1 MGFVAFSW
9 SRLSSDVCYDTCPA
23 WGPCPCGPRPRR
35 ARAIERVRNPSR
47 QSGAQ
52 LEGHKQQS
60 EVRENLRS
68 PMTNQARGI
77 LFIQNSAR
85 KFLPNLTERRR
96 FGNVLRFGNE
106 CASLRQ
112 STLHVTEKLRPWEMG
127 FEPCSTPR
135 GTANVRSA

>member
-1 MGFVAFSW
+1 MTPVLRGGPAPAALALGALE
-9 SRLSSDVCYDTCPA
+9 RSSA
-23 WGPCPCGPRPRR
+23 CGTEPS
-35 ARAIERVRNPSR
+35 ERS
-47 QSGAQ
+47 Q

-77 LFIQNSAR
+77 HFIQNSAR

-96 FGNVLRFGNE
+96 FGKELRFGNE

>member
-23 WGPCPCGPRPRR
+23 WGALPLRPSPSARSSDR
-35 ARAIERVRNPSR
+35 ARGTEPSERS
-47 QSGAQ
+47 Q